1 MERRFQ
7 KGQNTNTTA
16 MVISNHIF
24 SVASLRVRDWSP
36 DSSRAAGG
44 LFQQVACESET
55 LSRWLRSQG
64 HHLHAVS
71 LYDKDDRVLSYV
83 PAECLKWY
91 AAPAFARLLLALSP
105 SEQWVVVI
113 RSLFGAEDVLERV
126 RRWHTV
132 EVLDFSPKPLLEA
145 LLCCYDS
152 RALQQVMP
160 YLFGDAT
167 EVFLIPE
174 AQESPRDAFSK
185 LLKGNTQLRD
195 FQRVMNQAHLWC
207 ALLRDSTVL
216 EILSPSPRQGLE
228 SYLTPLNQR
237 LWDAVAQ
244 DEARMRALLQR
255 YGEVLITQVAHKACE
270 EAHRSVFQPLEQH
283 QLPQRISTSAVKAT
297 DVLGY
302 HFLRADT
309 VEFCCAVNLMAETKS
324 LHWVFVRVRFSSTG
338 KLAFHSREVS
348 VWSETIGKVA
358 RELYQSHGYGS
369 RVPCT

>member
-1 MERRFQ
+1 
-7 KGQNTNTTA
+7 

-64 HHLHAVS
+64 YHLHAVS

-185 LLKGNTQLRD
+185 LLRQHPTARFSAGD
-195 FQRVMNQAHLWC
+195 
-207 ALLRDSTVL
+207 
-216 EILSPSPRQGLE
+216 EPSP
-228 SYLTPLNQR
+228 PLVRTAER
-237 LWDAVAQ
+237 LHS
-244 DEARMRALLQR
+244 ARD
-255 YGEVLITQVAHKACE
+255 T
-270 EAHRSVFQPLEQH
+270 
-283 QLPQRISTSAVKAT
+283 LPVPTAR
-297 DVLGY
+297 
-302 HFLRADT
+302 
-309 VEFCCAVNLMAETKS
+309 
-324 LHWVFVRVRFSSTG
+324 TG
-338 KLAFHSREVS
+338 KLPYS
-348 VWSETIGKVA
+348 VEPKALGCCCA
-358 RELYQSHGYGS
+358 R
-369 RVPCT
+369 

>member
-64 HHLHAVS
+64 YHLHAVS

-105 SEQWVVVI
+105 SERWVVVI

-216 EILSPSPRQGLE
+216 EILSPSPRQELE

-283 QLPQRISTSAVKAT
+283 QLPQHISTSAVKAT